1 MSPQQSLTRAAALL
15 GRGEFDAACQM
26 GRTVLRAYPTH
37 PGALQ
42 LVGIAYCQMGQPN
55 DGLPYLRNAIKHG
68 GDGPTA
74 RFNLARALIDAGEF
88 AEAEKLCGAA
98 GQPPEMQ
105 RLYADVLK
113 AQGRSWEASSAYQ
126 QLVDA
131 HPDDAQAWNNLGN
144 ARHELGELNGALAAL
159 QQARTLDPASSQIHI
174 NLGRVLASLGRHEDG
189 LTVFQEAVRLSPRDA
204 TALLECGQALMRL
217 DRSREALVALADA
230 ARIDSRNADVFV
242 AMGLAFLDIEDRQR
256 AEQAFKFA
264 IQAKPDHDAAYLNLG
279 LLLEQGNRIDELK
292 ALLRQAAARGAR
304 GSDLDYLQA
313 LALRRDGNL
322 DAALEKARDVYAS
335 SIDPAVRAHF
345 IGQVADQLCQTE
357 LAFASFEEMHWAM
370 AQSPLGQTLDRRA
383 YQVEVEHMA
392 AVTTAAWFERWP
404 SVTLP
409 TEPPSPIFM
418 VGFPRSGTTLAD
430 TLLLGH
436 PDTHVL
442 EEVPILPRVV
452 EEMAGGVEAIGKIG
466 EDEVVRLRSRYFDEL
481 ARVAPEAIGK
491 RVIDKNPLSMLRAPL
506 IHRLFPDAKII
517 FALRHPCDVVL
528 SCFMQNFK
536 LTQAMASFLDLTSGS
551 LLYDRV
557 MAYWEQCRSILPLD
571 VHMLRYEALVAD
583 VEGEMRSLLD
593 FLGMAWDPAIL
604 DHQRTARERG
614 FIRTP
619 SYGQVTE
626 PVYARASGRWE
637 RYRPQLFE
645 VLPILYPWVEKFG
658 YGTTGAAV
666 AEKS

>member
-1 MSPQQSLTRAAALL
+1 MNPQQTLTQAAALL
-15 GRGEFDAACQM
+15 GRGDFDAACRLGKM
-26 GRTVLRAYPTH
+26 VLRAYPTH

-42 LVGIAYCQMGQPN
+42 LVGIAQCQMGQPIE
-55 DGLPYLRNAIKHG
+55 GLPYLRKSIKHG
-68 GDGPTA
+68 GNSPTA
-74 RFNLARALIDAGEF
+74 RFNLARALIDAGEL

-105 RLYADVLK
+105 RLYADILK

-126 QLVDA
+126 QLVDDN
-131 HPDDAQAWNNLGN
+131 PDDAQAWNNLGN
-144 ARHELGELNGALAAL
+144 ARHEMGELNGALAAL
-159 QQARTLDPASSQIHI
+159 QKARALAPISSQIHI
-174 NLGRVLASLGRHEDG
+174 NLGRVLVSLGRHDDG
-189 LTVFQEAVRLSPRDA
+189 LILFQEAVRLAPSDCI
-204 TALLECGQALMRL
+204 ALLEFGQALMRL

-230 ARIDSRNADVFV
+230 ARIDAHNADVFV

-264 IQAKPDHDAAYLNLG
+264 IQAKPDSDAAYLNLG
-279 LLLEQGNRIDELK
+279 LLLEQGNRIGELK
-292 ALLRQAAARGAR
+292 ALLRQAAARGAK
-304 GSDLDYLQA
+304 GSDLDYLEA
-313 LALRRDGNL
+313 LSLRRDGKL
-322 DAALEKARDVYAS
+322 DAALDKARNVYAS
-335 SIDPAVRAHF
+335 SIDPAVRANF
-345 IGQVADQLCQTE
+345 VGQVADQLGQTE

-383 YQVEVEHMA
+383 YQAEVESVT
-392 AVTTAAWFERWP
+392 AVTTAEWFEQWP
-404 SVTLP
+404 AVTLP
-409 TEPPSPIFM
+409 VEPRSPVFM

-442 EEVPILPRVV
+442 EEVPILPRVA
-452 EEMAGGVEAIGKIG
+452 EELSGLQAIGEIG
-466 EDEVVRLRSRYFDEL
+466 EDEIVRLRGRYFEEL

-506 IHRLFPDAKII
+506 IQRIFPDAKII

-557 MAYWEQCRSILPLD
+557 MAYWEQCQSILPLD
-571 VHMLRYEALVAD
+571 VHTLRYEALVAD
-583 VEGEMRSLLD
+583 VEGEMRPLID
-593 FLGMAWDPAIL
+593 FLDLAWDPAIL
-604 DHQRTARERG
+604 DHQRTARDRG

-637 RYRPQLFE
+637 RYRPQLAE
-645 VLPILYPWVEKFG
+645 VLPILNPWVEKFG
-658 YGTTGAAV
+658 YGTTRSAIEEMA
-666 AEKS
+666 